1 MIYQVTIK
9 NSYIMQRN
17 FKHEKQKSFLSLLA
31 ESDRLWALRR
41 EYPSIELEQPYQQG
55 WLITIG
61 LRGDIMRS
69 KLGEVYEKLLPIAF
83 TETYPTREVKLIRK
97 IRNGMSWCNNPFNY
111 VTHYLPNLKKIT
123 PKDFEKVP
131 KEFQKYFLKTHDFE
145 HIQGT
150 RQVVDKYILNLPRYY
165 FVLKVKPNIITHQVQ
180 IDGSIET
187 QYQQIENKI
196 KHLQLYRKL
205 YSRGKDR
212 WNKTLS
218 RGSKQNTTIKNNA
231 IEDGI
236 EEYLTRYDFD
246 DDDCQYFDDNGYPW
260 NDDFPEFDDDDF
272 YDYYAPL
279 DLGCF
284 ADGDMTIDID

>member
-1 MIYQVTIK
+1 
-9 NSYIMQRN
+9 MQRN

-83 TETYPTREVKLIRK
+83 TETYPTRDVKLIRK
-97 IRNGMSWCNNPFNY
+97 IRNGMCWTANY
-111 VTHYLPNLKKIT
+111 YNYAQGYTPKLKQIK

-131 KEFQKYFLKTHDFE
+131 KELQKYFLKTHDFE

-150 RQVVDKYILNLPRYY
+150 RQYILNLPRYY

-196 KHLQLYRKL
+196 KHLQLYRKF
-205 YSRGKDR
+205 YSRGRDR
-212 WNKTLS
+212 WNKTLL
-218 RGSKQNTTIKNNA
+218 RGSKQNTTTKNNA
-231 IEDGI
+231 IKEGI

-246 DDDCQYFDDNGYPW
+246 DDNDNDCQYFDDRFFDD
-260 NDDFPEFDDDDF
+260 NDYFPESTQDFDDDDF
-272 YDYYAPL
+272 CNYPSDYPWL
-279 DLGCF
+279 EFD
-284 ADGDMTIDID
+284 